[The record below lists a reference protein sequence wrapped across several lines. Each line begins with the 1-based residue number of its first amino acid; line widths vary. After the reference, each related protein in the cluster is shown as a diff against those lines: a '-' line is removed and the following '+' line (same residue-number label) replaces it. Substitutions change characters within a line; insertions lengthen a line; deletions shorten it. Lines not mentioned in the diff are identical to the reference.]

1 MRRREISDRSINRVS
16 TQFTM
21 SKNVLFVRPTEIRL
35 AFDFK
40 AVKNTVY
47 ICIEVYIC
55 INLKQLRGF
64 LCLLLSNK
72 LKVVSIE
79 IFREIEHILGI
90 L

>member
-47 ICIEVYIC
+47 ICI
-55 INLKQLRGF
+55 NLKQLRGF
-64 LCLLLSNK
+64 PCLLLSNK

-79 IFREIEHILGI
+79 IFKEIEHILGI